1 MEPSETGPRC
11 ANQVHSHV
19 GGERPEPTQVC
30 SCSAGLIHMLDCPVD
45 MGLPC
50 AFFRALEGPP
60 ASVDFAAADELHSRL
75 MQDYLSRTYYHRI
88 RALAPAGDPWQRRRE
103 ELYAFYAT
111 VELEGQEQPD
121 NEEGYERERER
132 LLGLRKEREAERA
145 QRDEMTREEKA
156 KERARLGIKTVVQRA
171 QEAVALQA
179 PCPVETPPAPEEG
192 GPGGEGPL
200 TPESTEPRRRRRR
213 RRRRR
218 SGGPIGPG
226 SSTDPRPAPGP
237 PDLGS

>member
-1 MEPSETGPRC
+1 MEPVETGPRC
-11 ANQVHSHV
+11 VNQVHSH
-19 GGERPEPTQVC
+19 GGGQRPEPTQIC

-50 AFFRALEGPP
+50 AFFRALEGAP

-75 MQDYLSRTYYHRI
+75 MNDYLSRTYFHRI

-111 VELEGQEQPD
+111 VELEGAEMAD
-121 NEEGYERERER
+121 DEEGYERERAR
-132 LLGLRKEREAERA
+132 LVALRQEREEARK

-156 KERARLGIKTVVQRA
+156 KERARLGIKTVVERA
-171 QEAVALQA
+171 QAAVALQA
-179 PCPVETPPAPEEG
+179 PGPVEARPEPEGG
-192 GPGGEGPL
+192 GPGGEETPPAEGP
-200 TPESTEPRRRRRR
+200 PGQSERRPRRRR

-218 SGGPIGPG
+218 SGGP
-226 SSTDPRPAPGP
+226 PGP
-237 PDLGS
+237 PLSAPPGA

>member
-1 MEPSETGPRC
+1 MEPVETGPRC
-11 ANQVHSHV
+11 ANQVHAHAP
-19 GGERPEPTQVC
+19 GQRPEPTQVC

-45 MGLPC
+45 LGLPC

-75 MQDYLSRTYYHRI
+75 MQDYLSRTYFHRI

-111 VELEGQEQPD
+111 VELEGEEPFD
-121 NEEGYERERER
+121 DEEGYERERER
-132 LLGLRKEREAERA
+132 LVGLRKEREAERA

-156 KERARLGIKTVVQRA
+156 KERARLGIKTVVERA
-171 QEAVALQA
+171 QEAVALQ
-179 PCPVETPPAPEEG
+179 PPGPVEAAPAPEERGTG
-192 GPGGEGPL
+192 GQEEGP
-200 TPESTEPRRRRRR
+200 PAATERRGRR

-218 SGGPIGPG
+218 SGGPPGPP
-226 SSTDPRPAPGP
+226 SSPAPGA
-237 PDLGS
+237 